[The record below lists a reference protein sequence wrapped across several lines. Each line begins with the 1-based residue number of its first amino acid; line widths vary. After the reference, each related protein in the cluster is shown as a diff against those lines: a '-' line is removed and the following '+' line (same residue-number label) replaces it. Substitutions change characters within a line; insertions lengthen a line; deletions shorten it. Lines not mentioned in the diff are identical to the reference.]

1 MSDFGTI
8 DAFVARSRTITDIT
22 ALHTLIGD
30 ITRDMGFDYFSVTQM
45 DLARPAGERAV
56 IGISNYPRAWI
67 EEMVRRNLVPA
78 DPTLQA
84 GRLSATGFRWDEVDR
99 LIRVEAAH
107 RDMMARARRGGL
119 GDGFS
124 VPANVSGELPALTS
138 FAVRPGRTLPEQ
150 RLIIAQL
157 AGTFAYDAAR
167 RLHLAN
173 PGALAPVRLTPRQ
186 LDVTL
191 HIARGKTDWEIARIL
206 GLSEETV
213 TEHVN
218 AARVKYGVARR
229 SQLVLR
235 AIQDGHFSIAD
246 ALGGT
251 AARTRTLAA

>member
-8 DAFVARSRTITDIT
+8 DAFVARSRTITEIT
-22 ALHTLIGD
+22 ELHALIGD
-30 ITRDMGFDYFSVTQM
+30 VTREMGFDYFSVTQM
-45 DLARPAGERAV
+45 DIARPAGERAI

-67 EEMVRRNLVPA
+67 EEMIRRNLVPV

-84 GRLSATGFRWDEVDR
+84 GRLTPTGFRWDELDR
-99 LIRVEAAH
+99 LIRVDAAH
-107 RDMMARARRGGL
+107 RDVMARARRGGL

-124 VPANVSGELPALTS
+124 VPSNVLGELPALTS
-138 FAVRPGRTLPEQ
+138 FAVRAGRALPEN
-150 RLIIAQL
+150 RLTMAQL

-191 HIARGKTDWEIARIL
+191 QIARGKTDWEIARIL

-218 AARVKYGVARR
+218 AARAKYGVARR

-235 AIQDGHFSIAD
+235 AIQDGHFSIAE

-251 AARTRTLAA
+251 AVPTRTVAA